1 MALYSRTAVS
11 VPSLVLPLLMFDLTE
26 IWRSVVLGLVQGLTE
41 FLPIS
46 SSAHLILF
54 PRLVGWP
61 DQGLAFDIAA
71 NTGTLAA
78 LVVYFRADLARL
90 LRRPARDA
98 AGASTPGLT
107 LLPWLMIA
115 TVPVG
120 LFGWVA
126 AEWIADDLRNPKV
139 IAVTTVLFGVLLWV
153 ADRLGDRPLRR
164 VLAERAE
171 VREETAALTWLDAA
185 VLGVAQAIALIPGTS
200 RSGIVMTA
208 GLFAGFDRASAARLA
223 FLMAIPVGAL
233 VAFKDVLDLIGS
245 GATASWSSLMVGFLA
260 SAVSGYMVIAM
271 LLEWLQ
277 RRSLGIFVAYRLI
290 LGLVLVALFW

>member
-1 MALYSRTAVS
+1 MI
-11 VPSLVLPLLMFDLTE
+11 DLQE

-46 SSAHLILF
+46 SSAHLILL
-54 PRLVGWP
+54 PRFVGWP

-78 LVVYFRADLARL
+78 LLVYFRDDLVGL
-90 LRRPARDA
+90 FRRPLRDPARA
-98 AGASTPGLT
+98 TEPGLP
-107 LLPWLMIA
+107 LLPWLLIA

-126 AEWIADDLRNPKV
+126 ADWIAGDLRSPRV
-139 IAVTTVLFGVLLWV
+139 IAVTTLAFGVLLWI
-153 ADRLGDRPLRR
+153 ADRVGARPGRR
-164 VLAERAE
+164 VLDEADPDREPRAD
-171 VREETAALTWLDAA
+171 AGDPTWLDA
-185 VLGVAQAIALIPGTS
+185 VLLGVAQALALIPGTS

-233 VAFKDVLDLIGS
+233 VAFKDALDLV
-245 GATASWSSLMVGFLA
+245 GAGVTASWVSLGIGFLA
-260 SAVSGYMVIAM
+260 SAVSGYAVISL

-277 RRSLGIFVAYRLI
+277 RRSLGVFVVYRLV
-290 LGLVLVALFW
+290 LGVVLVVVFW

>member
-1 MALYSRTAVS
+1 MIDFTDV
-11 VPSLVLPLLMFDLTE
+11 
-26 IWRSVVLGLVQGLTE
+26 WRSVVLGMVQGLTE

-78 LVVYFRADLARL
+78 LIVYFRSDLSDL
-90 LRRPARDA
+90 FQRPMRNPSRA
-98 AGASTPGLT
+98 AEPGLP
-107 LLPWLMIA
+107 LFPWLLIA

-126 AEWIADDLRNPKV
+126 ADWIAEDLRNPRV
-139 IAVTTVLFGVLLWV
+139 IAVTTLGFGVLLWI
-153 ADRLGDRPLRR
+153 ADRLGDRPGRR
-164 VLAERAE
+164 VLDAPPERGDAGDGVNE
-171 VREETAALTWLDAA
+171 PTWLDA
-185 VLGVAQAIALIPGTS
+185 VLLGVAQAIALIPGTS

-233 VAFKDVLDLIGS
+233 VAFKDLLDLLS
-245 GATASWSSLMVGFLA
+245 SEVAASWISLAIGFLA
-260 SAVSGYMVIAM
+260 SAVSGYAVIA
-271 LLEWLQ
+271 LLLGWLQ
-277 RRSLGIFVAYRLI
+277 RRSLSIFVAYRLV
-290 LGLVLVALFW
+290 LGVVLVVLFW

>member
-1 MALYSRTAVS
+1 MI
-11 VPSLVLPLLMFDLTE
+11 DLTE
-26 IWRSVVLGLVQGLTE
+26 LWRSIVLGLVQGLTE

-54 PRLVGWP
+54 PRFVGWP

-78 LVVYFRADLARL
+78 LLVYFRDDLVAL
-90 LRRPARDA
+90 LRRPARDPA
-98 AGASTPGLT
+98 RASEPGLP

-120 LFGWVA
+120 LFGWIA
-126 AEWIADDLRNPKV
+126 ADWIAEDLRNPRV
-139 IAVTTVLFGVLLWV
+139 IAVTTLLFGVLLWV
-153 ADRLGDRPLRR
+153 ADRMGERPGRR
-164 VLAERAE
+164 VLDEPEAGGPAQDP
-171 VREETAALTWLDAA
+171 TWLDA
-185 VLGVAQAIALIPGTS
+185 VLLGAAQAVALIPGTS

-233 VAFKDVLDLIGS
+233 VALKDLVDVVGS
-245 GATASWSSLMVGFLA
+245 GVSASWASLVVGFLA
-260 SAVSGYMVIAM
+260 AAVSGYAVIAL

-277 RRSLGIFVAYRLI
+277 RRSLGVFVVYRLV
-290 LGLVLVALFW
+290 LGVLLLVLFW